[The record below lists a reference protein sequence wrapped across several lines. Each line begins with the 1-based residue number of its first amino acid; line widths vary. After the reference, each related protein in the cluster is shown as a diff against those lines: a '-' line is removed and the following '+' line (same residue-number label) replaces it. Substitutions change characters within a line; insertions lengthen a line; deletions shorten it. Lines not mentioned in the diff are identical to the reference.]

1 MAAINRRDFVGA
13 LVVGNKFNAVGKF
26 AGRQN
31 RRCGIQRF
39 DAFTACEHGGG
50 SDAVAA
56 QNADLGVADFF
67 QRFNQS
73 QQLKVV
79 QRADHRIDLRGL
91 EPLRQ
96 CIKRGGFVIKRLSN
110 RNRFVGFLEFSFRAA
125 SQAFAVEL
133 KAFFVDIGN
142 CQFTPL
148 SKSCPRS
155 ARLPDRGCA
164 TPRQHDAPADKQR
177 TFAHKM
183 RGKGFLSQKGIFFGI
198 KSAFSP
204 INTCTS
210 SYQNVSVFKLP
221 VVCLGTAALL

>member
-1 MAAINRRDFVGA
+1 MHRVIAVMAAINRRDLVGA

-39 DAFTACEHGGG
+39 DAFTVCEHGGA

-56 QNADLGVADFF
+56 QNANLGVADFF
-67 QRFNQS
+67 QRVDQS

-91 EPLRQ
+91 EPLRL

-110 RNRFVGFLEFSFRAA
+110 RNRFVGFLELSFRAA

-133 KAFFVDIGN
+133 KALFVDIGN
-142 CQFTPL
+142 CQVH
-148 SKSCPRS
+148 
-155 ARLPDRGCA
+155 AIEQILPTLDTLA
-164 TPRQHDAPADKQR
+164 
-177 TFAHKM
+177 
-183 RGKGFLSQKGIFFGI
+183 
-198 KSAFSP
+198 
-204 INTCTS
+204 
-210 SYQNVSVFKLP
+210 
-221 VVCLGTAALL
+221 